1 MRKRCTDAILHRM
14 RTTLALDDDVIDYAR
29 AHARREH
36 VSLGEV
42 VSRLARQGIVAE
54 GRIHRTLAEP
64 KSRYG
69 LLPAR
74 DEAVTVEHVRDLMDQ
89 EGI

>member
-1 MRKRCTDAILHRM
+1 M
-14 RTTLALDDDVIDYAR
+14 RTTLALDDDVVAYAR
-29 AHARREH
+29 SHAQREQ

-42 VSRLARQGIVAE
+42 VSRLARQGIQAQDQA
-54 GRIHRTLAEP
+54 RTPRAEP
-64 KSRYG
+64 KSPYA

-74 DEAVTVEHVRDLMDQ
+74 AETITPQHVRSLMDQ

>member
-1 MRKRCTDAILHRM
+1 M
-14 RTTLALDDDVIDYAR
+14 RTTLALDDDVIAYAR
-29 AHARREH
+29 AHAQKER

-42 VSRLARQGIVAE
+42 VSRLARQGIMAQ
-54 GRIHRTLAEP
+54 GRVHATLAEP
-64 KSRYG
+64 KSRYA

-74 DEAVTVEHVRDLMDQ
+74 GETITSEHVRGLMDQ

>member
-1 MRKRCTDAILHRM
+1 M
-14 RTTLALDDDVIDYAR
+14 RTTLAIDDDVIAF
-29 AHARREH
+29 AKAQAQREH

-42 VSRLARQGIVAE
+42 VSRLARQGIHAQDA
-54 GRIHRTLAEP
+54 GPSLMAKP
-64 KSRYG
+64 KSRFA

-74 DEAVTVEHVRDLMDQ
+74 NEVITTEHVRALMDR

>member
-1 MRKRCTDAILHRM
+1 M
-14 RTTLALDDDVIDYAR
+14 RTTLALDDDIFAYAR

-36 VSLGEV
+36 ISLGEA
-42 VSRLARQGIVAE
+42 VSRLAREGIQAKNTAPAATAQV
-54 GRIHRTLAEP
+54 R
-64 KSRYG
+64 SRYA

-74 DEAVTVEHVRDLMDQ
+74 AEVISSEHVRQLLDQ